1 VTLLQAPTRIL
12 VTGAGGF
19 LGRSLVHRL
28 RADGHHILATGRG
41 ASPFPPDDGVVWH
54 PLDLSVPAPAWP
66 DLEGVELVYHLAWS
80 TIPASANREPTE
92 DVRVN
97 VMGSLRLFEAL
108 PADARPRIVFTSS
121 GGTVYGVLKR
131 VPADEDHPLNP
142 ISAYGVSKRAVEA
155 YLDVFSHET
164 GRSAISLRIGNLYGP
179 GQATDKMFGA
189 VTQFSRLVLGGTPI
203 TMFGDG
209 SITRDYVYIDDVVE
223 ALLLAAGS
231 DFAGCLN
238 IGTGEGHSLNAVAQA
253 VGSALDTTPVVT
265 HQPLRRFDV
274 PVSVLDCRRAEDLL
288 RWRATTSLA
297 DGVAHTLR
305 YLRTRDA
312 SA

>member
-1 VTLLQAPTRIL
+1 MTLLQAPTRIL

-19 LGRSLVHRL
+19 LGRTLVRRL
-28 RADGHHILATGRG
+28 RADGHTVLATGRG
-41 ASPFPPDDGVVWH
+41 TSPFQADDGVVWH
-54 PLDLSVPAPAWP
+54 PLDLSLPAPDWP
-66 DLEGVELVYHLAWS
+66 DLDGIEIVYHLAWS

-131 VPADEDHPLNP
+131 FPADEDHPLNP

-155 YLDVFSHET
+155 YLDVFSYET

-179 GQATDKMFGA
+179 GQATDRMFGA
-189 VTQFSRLVLGGTPI
+189 VTQFSRLLLAGSPV

-223 ALLLAAGS
+223 ALLLAARS

-253 VGSALDTTPVVT
+253 VGLALGTTPLIE
-265 HQPLRRFDV
+265 HQPMRRFDV
-274 PVSVLDCRRAEDLL
+274 PVSVLDCRRAEAHLG
-288 RWRATTSLA
+288 WCATTPLA
-297 DGVAHTLR
+297 EGVAQTLR
-305 YLRTRDA
+305 YLRARDA

>member
-1 VTLLQAPTRIL
+1 MTLLQAPTRIL

-19 LGRSLVHRL
+19 LGRALVRKL
-28 RADGHHILATGRG
+28 RAGGHTVLATGRG
-41 ASPFPPDDGVVWH
+41 TSPFQADDGVLWH
-54 PLDLSVPAPAWP
+54 QLDLSVPAPDWP
-66 DLEGVELVYHLAWS
+66 DLDGIELVYHLAWS

-108 PADARPRIVFTSS
+108 PANAQPRIVFTSS

-164 GRSAISLRIGNLYGP
+164 NRSAISLRIGNLYGP
-179 GQATDKMFGA
+179 GQATDRMFGA
-189 VTQFSRLVLGGTPI
+189 VTQFSRLLLAGSPV

-209 SITRDYVYIDDVVE
+209 SVTRDYVYIDDVVE
-223 ALLLAAGS
+223 ALLLAARS
-231 DFAGCLN
+231 AFAGCLN

-253 VGSALDTTPVVT
+253 VGSALGTTPVVDN
-265 HQPLRRFDV
+265 QPMRRFDV
-274 PVSVLDCRRAEDLL
+274 PVSVLDCRRAEVHLG
-288 RWRATTSLA
+288 WRAITPLA
-297 DGVAHTLR
+297 EGVAQTLR